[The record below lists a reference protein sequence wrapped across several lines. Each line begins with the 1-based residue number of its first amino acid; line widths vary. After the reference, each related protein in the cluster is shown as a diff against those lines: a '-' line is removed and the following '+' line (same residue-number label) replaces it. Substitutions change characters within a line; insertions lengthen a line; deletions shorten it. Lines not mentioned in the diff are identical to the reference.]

1 MKSAFTNTIPP
12 GLKPYFQEY
21 DTTQLDLN
29 RDANL
34 ILQRTLEFGTWDEL
48 RWLFSVYSVKR
59 IRTFLSEHGE
69 RWLKPVTFNYWR
81 KLLHLRKW
89 KKHPFADIAWELWPY

>member
-1 MKSAFTNTIPP
+1 MKSSLVSPIPA

-21 DTTQLDLN
+21 DLTQLDLN

-48 RWLFSVYSVKR
+48 RWLFSIYSVKR
-59 IRTFLSEHGE
+59 IRIFLREHGE
-69 RWLKPVTFNYWR
+69 RWLKPVTFHYWR
-81 KLLHLRKW
+81 KLLRIRTW
-89 KKHPFADIAWELWPY
+89 KKPPFAKVAGELWQH

>member
-1 MKSAFTNTIPP
+1 MKPSSVSAIPP

-21 DTTQLDLN
+21 DITQLDLN

-48 RWLFSVYSVKR
+48 RWLFSAYSVKR
-59 IRTFLSEHGE
+59 IRAFLSEHGE
-69 RWLKPVTFNYWR
+69 RWLKPVTFHYWR
-81 KLLHLRKW
+81 KLLNLRKW
-89 KKHPFADIAWELWPY
+89 KKHPFPEAAGELWPH